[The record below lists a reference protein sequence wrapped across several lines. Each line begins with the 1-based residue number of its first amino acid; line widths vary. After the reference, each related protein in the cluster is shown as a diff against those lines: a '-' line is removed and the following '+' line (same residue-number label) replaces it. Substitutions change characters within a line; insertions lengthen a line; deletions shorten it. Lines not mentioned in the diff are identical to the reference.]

1 MSAAEV
7 LEAAR
12 DAGIHIE
19 VDGADLV
26 WRSSGPPPSDILDLL
41 RAHKAEII
49 AEITMASIASQDADD
64 AVVDWRNWY
73 EQQAVIR
80 QFDRR
85 YTRDE
90 AERLAQSEVE
100 DRWHRANGERVPRD
114 LCAGCRRPIGS
125 AQALDLIDGNRVHF
139 GDLNCLVRHGN
150 RWRAVAAQA
159 LELIGIGKW
168 AGREMASE
176 ALAVLPPSAE
186 RVAEYFRTRRGTLS
200 ELSAG
205 DLEFN
210 DRLWQKIC
218 GLSDGETDF
227 AAQDASF
234 FGAHGVPGVTIR
246 PTDVLASDPRVTH
259 QPALRDEPP
268 QPPKPATPAFP

>member
-1 MSAAEV
+1 MNYAKV
-7 LEAAR
+7 LNRAR
-12 DAGIHIE
+12 ASGLRLS
-19 VDGADLV
+19 VDGANLV
-26 WRSSGPPPSDILDLL
+26 WRSTAPVRPAVIDFL

-49 AEITMASIASQDADD
+49 AEIAAASIASQDADD
-64 AVVDWRNWY
+64 AVVDWRKWY
-73 EQQAVIR
+73 EQRVVIR
-80 QFDRR
+80 QSDRR

-150 RWRAVAAQA
+150 RWRGVAAQA
-159 LELIGIGKW
+159 LELMGIGKW
-168 AGREMASE
+168 AGREMPSE
-176 ALAVLPPSAE
+176 ALAGLPPSPE

-210 DRLWQKIC
+210 DRLWRKIC
-218 GLSDGETDF
+218 GLSDGE
-227 AAQDASF
+227 
-234 FGAHGVPGVTIR
+234 
-246 PTDVLASDPRVTH
+246 
-259 QPALRDEPP
+259 
-268 QPPKPATPAFP
+268 